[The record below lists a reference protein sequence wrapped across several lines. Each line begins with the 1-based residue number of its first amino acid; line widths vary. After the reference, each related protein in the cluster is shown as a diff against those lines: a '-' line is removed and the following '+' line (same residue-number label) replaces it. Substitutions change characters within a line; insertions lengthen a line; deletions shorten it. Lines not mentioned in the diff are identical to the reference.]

1 MFYSSKLKN
10 FKNLKHCFFSRKN
23 GVSKG
28 FYESLNC
35 GLGSED
41 KKENVLKNLEI
52 VGSKI
57 NCKRESLVT
66 LNQKHSNQVV
76 HFKDKISVKNKLTA
90 DAIVSEVKNVGIGI
104 LTADCAP
111 ILFYDPIKRI
121 IGCAHS
127 GWKGALNGIIKN
139 TVKKFNQLDSNNK
152 DLIAVVGPCINKK
165 NYEVKKDFFDRFI
178 SIDKNNEIFFKLINN
193 SNEKFLFDLRGFIN
207 KEILNQGVKNIE
219 NVEMD
224 TFSQKEFFY
233 SYRRSQLNNEKDYG
247 RCISVILMT

>member
-1 MFYSSKLKN
+1 MFYSSKLNK

-23 GVSKG
+23 GFSKG
-28 FYESLNC
+28 HYESLNC
-35 GLGSED
+35 GLGSKD
-41 KKENVLKNLEI
+41 KKENVLKNLQL
-52 VGSKI
+52 VSNKI
-57 NCKRESLVT
+57 KCKKESLIT
-66 LNQKHSNQVV
+66 LNQKHTNQVL
-76 HFKDKISVKNKLTA
+76 HFKNKISVKNKETA
-90 DAIVSEVKNVGIGI
+90 DAIVCEVKNVGICI

-111 ILFYDPIKRI
+111 ILFYDPKKKI

-139 TVKKFNQLDSNNK
+139 TVQKFNELNSRND
-152 DLIAVVGPCINKK
+152 DLIAVIGPCISKK
-165 NYEVKKDFFDRFI
+165 NYEVKKDFFDNFI
-178 SIDKNNEIFFKLINN
+178 SENKNNEIFF
-193 SNEKFLFDLRGFIN
+193 EEYRDGKFLFDLRGFIN